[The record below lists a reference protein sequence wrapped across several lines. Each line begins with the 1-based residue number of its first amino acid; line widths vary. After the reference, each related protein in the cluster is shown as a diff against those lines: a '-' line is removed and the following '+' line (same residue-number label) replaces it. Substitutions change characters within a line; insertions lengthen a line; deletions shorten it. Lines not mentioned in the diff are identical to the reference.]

1 MGRLLYALAA
11 VTLGVSATVIVVTSA
26 ALPAS
31 VASHFAAQGYASG
44 YLPRDDYRLLMLG
57 LGVLLP
63 LGILLSLIVLPR
75 VSPALVHVPN
85 IRAWLV
91 PPHRADTQAT
101 LGARGALFAIMLS
114 VFICAT
120 HLLVVRANAQVP
132 PRLDAGALGSI
143 LGVFMLGVALW
154 VIALLLHFRRPPA

>member
-1 MGRLLYALAA
+1 MGRLLYALAI
-11 VTLGVSATVIVVTSA
+11 VTLGVSAAVIVVTSA

-31 VASHFAAQGYASG
+31 VASHFGAQGYASG
-44 YLPRDDYRLLMLG
+44 YMPRDDYRLLMLG
-57 LGVLLP
+57 LAVLLP
-63 LGILLSLIVLPR
+63 LGIVLSLALLPR
-75 VSPALVHVPN
+75 VSPSLVNVPN

-91 PPHRADTQAT
+91 PPHRADTLAT

-114 VFICAT
+114 AFICAT
-120 HLLVVRANAQVP
+120 HLLVVRANAQLP